1 MKKTNN
7 QKTHGFNI
15 LLLLLLSIFSF
26 LGNAQTSGFTVTGTI
41 TDGSGVPL
49 LGASVIEKGTS
60 NGVQTDFDAGFSI
73 TVSNNNS
80 TLEISFIGFKT
91 VEVPIN
97 GQSNLSITLK
107 EDTTGLDAVVVVGYG
122 TQRRKDL
129 TGAITSINADDIAQ
143 RGVTNVSEALR
154 GRIAGLST
162 TVSNSPSG
170 GTNFL
175 VRGDTSL
182 SGGTAPLIVLDGVI
196 YYGSLSDIN
205 ANDVQ
210 SIDVLK
216 DASSAAIFGAR
227 SSNGVIIVTTKK
239 GRGKSV
245 INFSSS
251 VGISKLTNHPKFRGP
266 QEYLDFKV
274 AAYET
279 NNPGTSGPNPQF
291 YRNPTELDGIDINTW
306 RNYGAANP
314 VDPNT
319 TNNEIW
325 FNRLGM
331 SAIELENYET
341 GRTTDWFDEV
351 TRTGIRRENSI
362 SISGGNEK
370 TSHYFSLGNV
380 ENEGYILNDK
390 FESIR
395 ARVNLET
402 KVRSFFKI
410 GVNAQFSRDNGRG
423 SDNTTTANG
432 EPSPSFSRAVVQSPY
447 GAKFNDDGTIRLE
460 PFNDAS
466 GINPFFTSTYSKRDI
481 EDDNLI
487 ANIFA
492 ELELPYNIKYRIN
505 WVNSFGWTQDSFFNR
520 TSPER
525 QGSGGWRRTD
535 RRYTWNIDNIFSWE
549 KQFGENHKL
558 DATIVIN
565 AEKRES
571 SGHGSTN
578 SQFVPSEILG
588 YSNLGIGSDPR
599 VSSYDNG
606 YSADGLLGRLNY
618 GYKSRYLLTGSIRR
632 DGYSVLGANNRRAT
646 FLAGAFAWNISEEA
660 FLNNVTWIDN
670 LKLRVSYGQNGNRS
684 DLALYS
690 SLALLSPVNYIYSD
704 NGADSPVTGLSSTRL
719 GDSNLKWESTES
731 FNIGTDFS
739 IFNGKIFGSLEYYR
753 AKTTDLIVNRAL
765 PRITGYSS
773 ISTNLGRLDN
783 TGFEASLNAT
793 IVDKPDFAWNSSLNY
808 STNRNEIV
816 ELYGDIEDVLDDNGN
831 VIGQRLADDRA
842 NNWFIGES
850 KDINYGFE
858 INGVYTTD
866 EVDEAAVYGRQPG
879 DFRVVDQNGDGVI
892 ESIVDQKILG
902 QRIPKHRI
910 NWTNDFTLFKNF
922 NLSISLDSQLGHEDA
937 YSGHFGGGLGPS
949 ISWQAQRLNGY
960 SFPYWTPENQLNDWA
975 RLGSRAN
982 GEQYYESKSF
992 VRIQNITLGYTFPS
1006 SITDLLH
1013 IDALRLSVDLNNV
1026 AIFTNWEY
1034 FDPETYRSGGYGQP
1048 TARPVPFIGTARLLI
1063 TL

>member
-7 QKTHGFNI
+7 PTHGYSII
-15 LLLLLLSIFSF
+15 LLLLLSTFSF
-26 LGNAQTSGFTVTGTI
+26 LGNAQTTRFTVTGTI
-41 TDGSGVPL
+41 TDESGVPFP
-49 LGASVIEKGTS
+49 GASIIEKGTT
-60 NGVQTDFDAGFSI
+60 NGVQSDFDASFSI
-73 TVSNNNS
+73 TVSSSNS
-80 TLEISFIGFKT
+80 TLVISYIGFKT
-91 VEVPIN
+91 IEMPIN
-97 GQSNLSITLK
+97 GQSKLNITLK
-107 EDTTGLDAVVVVGYG
+107 EDTTGLEAIVVVGYG

-129 TGAITSINADDIAQ
+129 TGAITSINAEEISK

-251 VGISKLTNHPKFRGP
+251 VGISKLTNYPKFRGP
-266 QEYLDFKV
+266 QEFLDFKV

-291 YRNPTELDGIDINTW
+291 YRNPAGLDGVDINTW

-314 VDPNT
+314 IDPNT

-331 SAIELENYET
+331 SSVELENYEA

-362 SISGGNEK
+362 SISGGDEK
-370 TSHYFSLGNV
+370 SSHYFSLANV
-380 ENEGYILNDK
+380 KNEGYILNDQ

-402 KVRSFFKI
+402 KIKSFFKI
-410 GVNAQFSRDNGRG
+410 GVNGQFSRDNGRG
-423 SDNTTTANG
+423 SDNTVTANG
-432 EPSPSFSRAVVQSPY
+432 ELSPSFSRAVVQSPY
-447 GAKFNDDGTIRLE
+447 GAKFNEDGSIRLE

-466 GINPFFTSTYSKRDI
+466 GINPFFTSSNSTRDI

-487 ANIFA
+487 ANVFA
-492 ELELPYNIKYRIN
+492 ELELPYGIKYRIN
-505 WVNSFGWTQDSFFNR
+505 WVNSFGWIQDSFFNR
-520 TSPER
+520 TTPEV
-525 QGSGGWRRTD
+525 QGSGGSRRTD
-535 RRYTWNIDNIFSWE
+535 RRYTWNVDNILSWE

-558 DATIVIN
+558 DATFVLN
-565 AEKRES
+565 AEKRQS
-571 SGHGSTN
+571 SGHTSRN

-588 YSNLGIGSDPR
+588 YSNLQIGTNPL
-599 VSSYDNG
+599 VSSYDQG

-618 GYKSRYLLTGSIRR
+618 GYKGRYLLTGSIRR

-646 FLAGAFAWNISEEA
+646 FLAGAFAWNISDEA
-660 FLNNVTWIDN
+660 FLNDTAWIDN

-684 DLALYS
+684 DLGLYS
-690 SLALLSPVNYIYSD
+690 SLALLSPTNYIYSD
-704 NGADSPVTGLSSTRL
+704 NGADIPVTGLSSTRL
-719 GDSNLKWESTES
+719 GDANLKWESTES
-731 FNIGTDFS
+731 LNIGTDFS
-739 IFNGKIFGSLEYYR
+739 IFNGTLSGSLEYYK
-753 AKTTDLIVNRAL
+753 ATTTDLIVSRKL
-765 PRITGYSS
+765 PRITGYNS

-783 TGFEASLNAT
+783 TGFEASLNA
-793 IVDKPDFAWNSSLNY
+793 IIIDKPDFAWSSSLNY

-816 ELYGDIEDVLDDNGN
+816 ELYGDIEDILDDDGN

-866 EVDEAAVYGRQPG
+866 EVDEAAVYGREPG

-892 ESIVDQKILG
+892 ESIVDQKVLS
-902 QRIPKHRI
+902 QRKPKHRI

-922 NLSISLDSQLGHEDA
+922 NISISLDSQLGHEDA
-937 YSGHFGGGLGPS
+937 YSGRFGGGLGPN

-992 VRIQNITLGYTFPS
+992 VRIQNITLGYTFPNTV
-1006 SITDLLH
+1006 TDLLH
-1013 IDALRLSVDLNNV
+1013 IDALKLSVDLNNV
-1026 AIFTNWEY
+1026 AIFTNWEFY
-1034 FDPETYRSGGYGQP
+1034 DPETYRSGGYNQP
-1048 TARPVPFIGTARLLI
+1048 SARPVPFIGTVRLLI